1 MFHRR
6 KQVTNTLSQKPS
18 LICFHDCYKVSK
30 TQSIPDQLPKP
41 LPQDSIMQSLNLSS
55 LLPSITHT
63 QISTLTVWTDCY
75 SSCRS
80 DGQTFSI
87 GTASPLLTS
96 KEAQGWHPQDS
107 TETVTPRMAF
117 ACNSKFAVN
126 PRFSQASSAEKS
138 STACL
143 HRAHSHIRKGG
154 VWVSHMKFYSHLF
167 GVAWREEL
175 L

>member
-1 MFHRR
+1 MRNALGLRGRRGDSVVSGLLKASWEGENYSPSGIYLTRDFETGCSLVFHCR

-87 GTASPLLTS
+87 DTASPLLTS
-96 KEAQGWHPQDS
+96 KEAQG
-107 TETVTPRMAF
+107 
-117 ACNSKFAVN
+117 
-126 PRFSQASSAEKS
+126 
-138 STACL
+138 
-143 HRAHSHIRKGG
+143 
-154 VWVSHMKFYSHLF
+154 
-167 GVAWREEL
+167 
-175 L
+175 